1 MPVYT
6 DFNTWVKNIKGV
18 TIEEPCIYPTNVFI
32 TPIAKAYKPSGKP
45 CSKRDW
51 EEQLERE
58 RLGQQVMWDGP
69 ALNRVQ
75 PVYGD
80 LMVIWFHNKHVD
92 VYQISQVLKPADRL
106 PTWSRNIGQTDR
118 QVVYLNNP
126 LRIDWD
132 TWLSLD
138 GFKRCMGTGSINEA
152 KYNIIEYWYS
162 HK

>member
-6 DFNTWVKNIKGV
+6 DFNTWANNIKGV
-18 TIEEPCIYPTNVFI
+18 IIEEPYIHPKNVFI
-32 TPIAKAYKPSGKP
+32 TPIAKAYKPPDKP

-51 EEQLERE
+51 EEQQERE

-69 ALNRVQ
+69 TLNRVQ
-75 PVYGD
+75 PVGGD
-80 LMVIWFHNKHVD
+80 LMAVWFHKKYVD
-92 VYQISQVLKPADRL
+92 IYQISKVLKPTARL
-106 PTWSRNIGQTDR
+106 SSWSKNIGQTDR

-126 LRIDWD
+126 LRIDWE

-138 GFKRCMGTGSINEA
+138 GFKRCMGTGSINDA
-152 KYNIIEYWYS
+152 KYNIIEHWIL